1 MIPCEVTLE
10 NYRSV
15 LFEELK
21 EMDDFPFGLQC
32 ERHVHTRNG
41 DPVAVKLAYDIYS
54 LMAVLE
60 GGEYSEIKEMFR
72 SNKSTR
78 CNVTINPCES
88 SAETRKLSFRI

>member
-41 DPVAVKLAYDIYS
+41 DPVAVKLTFIRLWQYS
-54 LMAVLE
+54 
-60 GGEYSEIKEMFR
+60 KEE
-72 SNKSTR
+72 NTQK
-78 CNVTINPCES
+78 
-88 SAETRKLSFRI
+88 